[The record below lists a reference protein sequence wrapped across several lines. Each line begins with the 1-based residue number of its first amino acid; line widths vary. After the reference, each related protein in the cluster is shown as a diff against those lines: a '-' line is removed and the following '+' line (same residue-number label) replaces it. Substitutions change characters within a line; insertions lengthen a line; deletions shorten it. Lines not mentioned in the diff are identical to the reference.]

1 MSSTKELIV
10 AIDGP
15 SSAGK
20 STVGKRLAER
30 LGYVYID
37 TGAMYRAMGWKAKR
51 DGIDLEDEVILR
63 RFCEAT
69 LVELSLN
76 AGGKSHVL
84 VDGDD
89 VTEAIRTPEMS
100 MMASAISARQPVRE
114 RLVELQR
121 RMGEKGGVVLE
132 GRDVGTVIFPNAEV
146 KFYLDADV
154 RERGRRRYEEMVA
167 RGGNVDLPS
176 LPNLE
181 ETIEAIRQR
190 DHNDMNRDHSP
201 LKKADDAVLIDS
213 TGLTIDEVIEKM
225 AMVVRER
232 HGDPACR

>member
-1 MSSTKELIV
+1 MKKELIV

-20 STVGKRLAER
+20 STVGKLLAKR
-30 LGYVYID
+30 LGYIYID
-37 TGAMYRAMGWKAKR
+37 TGAMYRAMGWKAVR
-51 DGIDLEDEVILR
+51 DGINLEDGRAIA
-63 RFCEAT
+63 RFCDET
-69 LVELSLN
+69 MVDLSLN

-84 VDGDD
+84 VDGID

-100 MMASAISARQPVRE
+100 MMASAISAKQPVRE

-121 RMGEKGGVVLE
+121 SLGEKGGVVLE
-132 GRDVGTVIFPNAEV
+132 GRDVGTVIFPNAGA

-154 RERGRRRYEEMVA
+154 RERGRRRWEEM
-167 RGGNVDLPS
+167 RSKGETVD
-176 LPNLE
+176 LE
-181 ETIEAIRQR
+181 ETIEAIRRR

-213 TGLTIDEVIEKM
+213 TGLSVDEVIEKM

>member
-1 MSSTKELIV
+1 MTTKKLIV

-20 STVGKRLAER
+20 STVGKLLAGR
-30 LGYVYID
+30 LGYIYID

-51 DGIDLEDEVILR
+51 DGIDLDDETVLR
-63 RFCEAT
+63 RFCAET
-69 LVELSLN
+69 LVYLSLN
-76 AGGKSHVL
+76 AGGESHVL
-84 VDGDD
+84 VDGSD
-89 VTEAIRTPEMS
+89 VTVAIRTPEMS
-100 MMASAISARQPVRE
+100 MMASAISAKQPVRE

-132 GRDVGTVIFPNAEV
+132 GRDVGTVIFPGAEV

-154 RERGRRRYEEMVA
+154 RERGRRRWEEMRA
-167 RGGNVDLPS
+167 KGDNVDLPD
-176 LPNLE
+176 LE
-181 ETIEAIRQR
+181 DTIEAIRRR

-225 AMVVRER
+225 ATVVRER
-232 HGDPACR
+232 HGDLARR